1 MEIKEAQVEGGRTIR
16 FADFLH
22 GYFNK
27 IASPP
32 AGGSQ

>member
-1 MEIKEAQVEGGRTIR
+1 LSSLRGTPAWPVGQEAIL
-16 FADFLH
+16 LH
-22 GYFNK
+22 FE